1 MGYYYTMTGCSV
13 QIPAENIDRAT
24 ERVRRAFITQPTGSD
39 RDLAMMLQDVGL
51 SFKDFDGNG
60 DLVMWGGTSR
70 YDSAM
75 NILASI
81 ADLIKPSNGCDEA
94 YIVWQG
100 DDGTDYKRQVFK
112 DGVSAL
118 QNGRAVI
125 NWS

>member
-13 QIPAENIDRAT
+13 RIPADNIDRAT
-24 ERVRRAFITQPTGSD
+24 ERVHKEFVSETED
-39 RDLAMMLQDVGL
+39 RDLAMMLSDVGL

-70 YDSAM
+70 YERAM

-81 ADLIKPSNGCDEA
+81 AGLIEPSDGCDEA
-94 YIVWQG
+94 FIVWQG
-100 DDGTDYKRQVFK
+100 DEGTDYKRQVFK
-112 DGVSAL
+112 DGVATI
-118 QNGRAVI
+118 QIGHAVI